1 MNMPNRPPPPFFT
14 TLPEQ
19 QRKEIYAEWVTWN
32 ETAREPL
39 SLDAFA
45 QMKSDPNAAAQN
57 PRYPTSPGPDD
68 VIDLQRDVLVDV
80 CVHGHKFTRLE
91 SHPMKDGMARCP
103 YCMAIGY
110 DALKAQV
117 GR

>member
-57 PRYPTSPGPDD
+57 PRYPTSPGPPMSF
-68 VIDLQRDVLVDV
+68 VD
-80 CVHGHKFTRLE
+80 F
-91 SHPMKDGMARCP
+91 
-103 YCMAIGY
+103 AISRKSEPPKEPPS
-110 DALKAQV
+110 AIPAQ
-117 GR
+117 